1 MLMNKADSPIEVNVR
16 TEYAAEHSDPDQD
29 RYVFI
34 YYISII
40 NRGDQ
45 AAQLIERYWKIT
57 DGTGHIEEVRG
68 EGVVGEQPVIEPGK
82 EHFYNSFCILQTPV
96 GWMQGSYQMRGEDG
110 LYFDAPVAPF
120 SLAIPGCLN

>member
-82 EHFYNSFCILQTPV
+82 EHFYNSFCAYYKHPSAVCRAAIRCAVKMDSILMPRSRPFH
-96 GWMQGSYQMRGEDG
+96 WLSR
-110 LYFDAPVAPF
+110 DA
-120 SLAIPGCLN
+120 